1 MKRRKLLSIASL
13 ATAGMLTPIG
23 WNSWVATGKTKSA
36 KAKRLVVVFLRGG
49 IDGLNVVI
57 PHQEADYYQAR
68 PTIAIPYPQEENGA
82 LDLDGFFGLHPQ
94 LKDLMPL
101 WQDRNLAFIHG
112 SGSPIV
118 ERSHFQA
125 QDYLENGTPGIKST
139 RDGWMNRLLG
149 ELCLDHQALAINVGN
164 TTPYI
169 LKGDMP
175 SANLKPGINS
185 TAAIATDNPLIDQAF
200 SYLYSGTDDLSK
212 AYQDGQ
218 ASRQLIIKELG
229 EQYPAREGR
238 GAAALREEMIAA
250 ARGARNVNAFV
261 DDAGE
266 VAKLLLSDPKNQLV
280 FMDVSGWDTHINQAN
295 ILNRLLPSLG
305 QGLATL
311 VEGIKPIFA
320 DTVIVVMSEFG
331 RTVKENGNKGTDHGS
346 ANAMWVLG
354 GAIAGGKVYGNWQ
367 GLNRASLYQNRD
379 LAVTTDFRD
388 VLDHILQAHLSMDAN
403 SLKRVFPNYH
413 PTNRIDFLT

>member
-23 WNSWVATGKTKSA
+23 WNSWVATGKTRSA

-57 PHQEADYYQAR
+57 PHQESDYYQAR
-68 PTIAIPYPQEENGA
+68 PTIAIPSPQEANGA
-82 LDLDGFFGLHPQ
+82 LDLNGFFGLHPQ

-101 WQDRNLAFIHG
+101 WQDRNIAFIHG

-125 QDYLENGTPGIKST
+125 QDYIENGTPGVKST

-149 ELCLDHQALAINVGN
+149 ELSLTNQALAINVGN

-200 SYLYSGTDDLSK
+200 SNLYSGSDALSK

-229 EQYPAREGR
+229 Q
-238 GAAALREEMIAA
+238 EMIAA

-354 GAIAGGKVYGNWQ
+354 GAIAGGKVYGNWP
-367 GLNRASLYQNRD
+367 GLNPASLYQNRD

-388 VLDHILQAHLSMDAN
+388 VLAHILQAHLSMDAN
-403 SLKRVFPNYH
+403 SIKRVFPNYL